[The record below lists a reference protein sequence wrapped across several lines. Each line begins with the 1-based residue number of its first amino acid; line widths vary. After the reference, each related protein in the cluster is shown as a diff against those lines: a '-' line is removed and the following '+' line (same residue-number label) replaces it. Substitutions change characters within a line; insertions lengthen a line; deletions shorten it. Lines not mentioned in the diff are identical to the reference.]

1 MFPAHLESLARAVLA
16 AADDKGLSLATA
28 ESCTGG
34 LIAAALTEI
43 PGSSS
48 VFDRGFVTY
57 SNNAKRDL
65 LGVPGDLIADLGAVS
80 EPVARAMAE
89 GAMVQAEVDVAVAVT
104 GVAGPGGGTALK
116 PVGLVHIA
124 CARKGANIQ
133 HDVFRF
139 GDIGRS
145 EIRMKTAEEALEMM
159 LRMIG

>member
-1 MFPAHLESLARAVLA
+1 MFSANLTNLARMTLA
-16 AADDKGLSLATA
+16 AAKEKSLTLATA

-34 LIAAALTEI
+34 LISAALTEI
-43 PGSSS
+43 PGSSE
-48 VFDRGFVTY
+48 VFDRAFVTY

-89 GAMVQAEVDVAVAVT
+89 GAMVNAEVDVAVAVT
-104 GVAGPGGGTALK
+104 GVAGPGGGTPLK

-124 CARKGANIQ
+124 CARKGENIM
-133 HDVFRF
+133 HDLFKF

-145 EIRMKTAEEALEMM
+145 EIRQKTAEEALEMM
-159 LRMIG
+159 LKMIG

>member
-1 MFPAHLESLARAVLA
+1 MFPAQIEALARAVLA
-16 AADDKGLSLATA
+16 AADEKSLTLATA

-43 PGSSS
+43 PGSSNA
-48 VFDRGFVTY
+48 FDRGFVTY

-65 LGVPGDLIADLGAVS
+65 LGVPGDLIVDLGAVS
-80 EPVARAMAE
+80 EPVARSMAE
-89 GAMVQAEVDVAVAVT
+89 GAMVMADVDVAVAVT
-104 GVAGPGGGTALK
+104 GVAGPGGGTELK

-124 CARKGANIQ
+124 CARKGENIV

-145 EIRMKTAEEALEMM
+145 EIRLKTAAEALQMM

>member
-1 MFPAHLESLARAVLA
+1 MFPQQLKSLAAMTLA
-16 AADDKGLSLATA
+16 AAGEKSLTLATA

-48 VFDRGFVTY
+48 VFDRSFVTY
-57 SNNAKRDL
+57 SNNAKRDM
-65 LGVPGDLIADLGAVS
+65 LGVPGDLIVDLGAVS
-80 EPVARAMAE
+80 ETVARAMAE

-104 GVAGPGGGTALK
+104 GVAGPGGGTPLK

-124 CARKGANIQ
+124 CARKGENIV

-139 GDIGRS
+139 GDISRT
-145 EIRMKTAEEALEMM
+145 EIRIKTAEEALQMM
-159 LRMIG
+159 LRVIG